1 MSSNRD
7 GQTGAGFTQS
17 FGLVMVIIAGL
28 VLAILLIAL
37 FAWQPWGA
45 EVTPELDGSTD
56 GGSQEATPHGQQGGT
71 PAPQSYELI
80 GGQREVISASPSG
93 PSPGPFRV

>member
-17 FGLVMVIIAGL
+17 FGLVLLILAGL
-28 VLAILLIAL
+28 VVAIMLIAL

-45 EVTPELDGSTD
+45 EVTPDREGASD
-56 GGSQEATPHGQQGGT
+56 GGSQEATPGKQETGT
-71 PAPQSYELI
+71 PAPQSYHLTGFHSEAVFI
-80 GGQREVISASPSG
+80 PAG
-93 PSPGPFRV
+93 